1 MRTNNGLEGYNCT
14 LSDLFSQLSPSL
26 INYIEILELES
37 RNQLDKLDNIRKGL
51 VINRKRKREGEF
63 QKEKYNDISI
73 YY

>member
-1 MRTNNGLEGYNCT
+1 MRTNNGLERYNRT
-14 LSDLFSQLSPSL
+14 LSDLFDHLSPSL
-26 INYIEILELES
+26 INFIEILELES
-37 RNQLDKLDNIRKGL
+37 RDQLDKLDNIRKGL